1 MISRISRLLTTI
13 LTLTLLRSTPT
24 ASHRLSHRQT
34 DDPIRT
40 IYQFPQDGHV
50 ENIAVRANGNLLVT
64 YVTQPELYEIDPFT
78 PTARANLIHTF
89 PENHGVYGI
98 EEIGEDVFAVATQI
112 YDYMTGQPV
121 VGSGTV
127 WRVDM
132 GAEGETGE
140 IATIP
145 EAQFPNGLTGLR
157 SGGASAAA
165 ASAALVS
172 DSLVGCVWKVDL
184 LGSGVVEKILD
195 LESMHMGDM
204 PPGINGILVQGN
216 MLYYTNM
223 GTGVFYSLP
232 LKEDGSADGEPTVI
246 AEGIQGDDFD
256 IDGDGNVY
264 IAANTENTLY
274 KISAAGEVSVA
285 SIDVLLG
292 GLTSAHFGRTEAD
305 SRILYVATAQGRVV
319 AVDVDLL

>member
-1 MISRISRLLTTI
+1 MISRIPRLLTA
-13 LTLTLLRSTPT
+13 LLTLLTLPSTSI
-24 ASHRLSHRQT
+24 ASRRISNRQA
-34 DDPIRT
+34 DSPVRT

-64 YVTQPELYEIDPFT
+64 YVTQPELYEIDPFA

-89 PENHGVYGI
+89 PEKHGAYGI
-98 EEIGEDVFAVATQI
+98 EEIEEDVFAVVTGI
-112 YDYMTGQPV
+112 YDFMTGQPV

-132 GAEGETGE
+132 AADGETTE
-140 IATIP
+140 VATIP
-145 EAQFPNGLTGLR
+145 EAQVPNGLTVLR
-157 SGGASAAA
+157 SGAGAGE
-165 ASAALVS
+165 ASAALVA

-184 LGSGVVEKILD
+184 GSGAVDKILD
-195 LESMHMGDM
+195 HESMHMGSI

-216 MLYYTNM
+216 TLYYDNM

-232 LKEDGSADGEPTVI
+232 LKEDGSACGEPTVI

-256 IDGDGNVY
+256 IDGEGNVY
-264 IAANTENTLY
+264 IASKENALY

-285 SIDVLLG
+285 SVDVLLG

-305 SRILYVATAQGRVV
+305 SRTLYVTTGQGRVV